1 MSFQSVAQIEHNLAF
16 DAIGMCRQLLTRNRP
31 KLEALIQADR
41 DLDNFGHIVDPTL
54 WKRVR
59 MGPERANYEAQIK
72 IARAT
77 IAYLSELDTALPL
90 NVEEQS

>member
-1 MSFQSVAQIEHNLAF
+1 MTFQSVAQIEHNMAF
-16 DAIGMCRQLLTRNRP
+16 DAIAMRRHLLTQNRP

-72 IARAT
+72 IAQAT
-77 IAYLSELDTALPL
+77 LAYLRELDNALPL
-90 NVEEQS
+90 NVEEQP